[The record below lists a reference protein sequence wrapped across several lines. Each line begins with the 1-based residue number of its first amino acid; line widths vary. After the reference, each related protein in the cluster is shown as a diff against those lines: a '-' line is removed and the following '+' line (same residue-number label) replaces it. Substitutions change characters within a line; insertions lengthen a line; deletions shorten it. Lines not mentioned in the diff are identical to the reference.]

1 MVVAGV
7 FAWGVSGDAL
17 CADLSCCVLATWVGS
32 VVISVGWS
40 DLDAFALG
48 SASPSSG
55 GGGVSSWNES
65 MEMSFVCLMWS
76 SSIALTSPGL
86 PSVCVSFDLSFGA
99 VGSGSVALVVL
110 VEMSGGGLGGGCGCG
125 FFSVRRIR

>member
-7 FAWGVSGDAL
+7 FAWGVNGDAL
-17 CADLSCCVLATWVGS
+17 CADLNCCVLATWVGS
-32 VVISVGWS
+32 AVTSVGWS

-65 MEMSFVCLMWS
+65 MVMSFVCLMSS
-76 SSIALTSPGL
+76 SSIALASPGL
-86 PSVCVSFDLSFGA
+86 PSVCVSFGLSCGA
-99 VGSGSVALVVL
+99 VDSGFVVVVVL
-110 VEMSGGGLGGGCGCG
+110 VEVSGGGFGGGCGCG